1 MVVESRMPI
10 LRLSGALAALLFVW
24 GCGGGADSS
33 GPPPV
38 TGLALQ
44 SGGTQKAL
52 AGTPL
57 TAPVVIALKDASG
70 NPAGGQTVTFT
81 VLAGGGFLSSTTGQ
95 TNPDGT
101 ITAPTW
107 TLGKSAI
114 AQQMQV
120 AVNGQTLVVDAA
132 VQTDYPI
139 DVRFFGRPLSANQQ
153 ALFTNAAAR
162 VRALIVGAVPPV
174 QLNAEDVT
182 FCTGSGVAPV
192 TARVDGLMIFAS
204 IDSIDGPGKTLAQAG
219 PCAYRDVS
227 DFRTIFG
234 VMKFDSAD
242 VSRQTAPDLEQTIT
256 HEMLHVVGFGV
267 FWDARYKNL
276 LSAPGQ
282 PGDAYTGA
290 GGVAGCKGVGGT
302 VTCATSVP
310 VEDCVGRST
319 STCGP
324 GTQDSHWK
332 ENIFGTELMTGYLNN
347 GFNALS
353 AMTIKSF
360 EDLGYTVNT
369 SAADTYTIFI
379 GSLSTG
385 VEAFSSPAAAK
396 DWERPIRVK
405 LKRLPT
411 IRPAI
416 IN

>member
-1 MVVESRMPI
+1 MRI
-10 LRLSGALAALLFVW
+10 LRSSVALTALLFIW
-24 GCGGGADSS
+24 GCGGSDSS

-38 TGLALQ
+38 AGLSIQ

-52 AGTPL
+52 AGTSL
-57 TAPVVIALKDASG
+57 NSPVVILLKDASG
-70 NPAGGQTVTFT
+70 NPVGGQTVTFT
-81 VLAGGGFLSSTTGQ
+81 VLSGGGFLSSNTGT

-101 ITAPTW
+101 ITAPAW

-114 AQQMQV
+114 AQQMQ
-120 AVNGQTLVVDAA
+120 ASVNGQNLVVDAA

-153 ALFTNAAAR
+153 ALFTTAAAR
-162 VRALIVGAVPPV
+162 VRAMIVGAVPPV

-192 TARVDGLMIFAS
+192 TTRVDGLMIFAS

-242 VSRQTAPDLEQTIT
+242 VSRQNAQDLEQTIT

-267 FWDARYKNL
+267 FWDAKYKNL

-282 PGDAYTGA
+282 PGDGYTGA
-290 GGVAGCKGVGGT
+290 GGIAGCRGVGGT
-302 VTCATSVP
+302 TSCAVSVP
-310 VEDCVGRST
+310 VEDCVGRPA

-332 ENIFGTELMTGYLNN
+332 ESTFGTELMTGYLNN

-360 EDLGYTVNT
+360 EDLGYTVNV

-385 VEAFSSPAAAK
+385 AETFSSPAASR
-396 DWERPIRVK
+396 DWERPIRIK
-405 LKRLPT
+405 MKRLPSV
-411 IRPAI
+411 RPEI
-416 IN
+416 VK